1 MIIHQKF
8 KDFNTKFEK
17 EVYKNR
23 KRGIKVYESIII
35 DADIIHQKIIY
46 EYKIMHKNHADFCL
60 VKCYHICGIFY
71 LKVL

>member
-35 DADIIHQKIIY
+35 DAGIIHQINIY
-46 EYKIMHKNHADFCL
+46 EYKIMHK
-60 VKCYHICGIFY
+60 IMPIF
-71 LKVL
+71 V

>member
-1 MIIHQKF
+1 MF
-8 KDFNTKFEK
+8 
-17 EVYKNR
+17 
-23 KRGIKVYESIII
+23 YESIII
-35 DADIIHQKIIY
+35 EAGIIHQKNIY